1 MGYSVLRFFRS
12 VEGIDRRAKNGQY
25 NYRKKK
31 MLGCYALVEV
41 DASGIT
47 ALGEG
52 AILGV
57 F

>member
-1 MGYSVLRFFRS
+1 MFFRS
-12 VEGIDRRAKNGQY
+12 VKGIDQRAKNGQY
-25 NYRKKK
+25 TYRKKR

-52 AILGV
+52 GNLAV